1 MAKLRFLNQPYTL
14 KNLTLRNRVVM
25 PPMCQYAA
33 QDGMPNDWH
42 KVHYTARAIGG
53 VGLIIVEMT
62 NVAPNGR
69 ISPNC
74 LGLWNNEQRD
84 VFKEIVDSVHQYGAK
99 IGIQIAHA
107 GRKAQDCQSV
117 APSAIHYGELDF
129 PGQNLTTPLE
139 LSAAEIQEIIEQFKQ
154 SVKRAVDAGFD
165 MIELHGAHGY
175 LIHQFASPKSN
186 QRSDQYGQD
195 RLLFGEQVIQAAKS
209 VMPADMPLAVRFSA
223 QEYGDK
229 GYDLD
234 YGVEIAKRFAA
245 AGADMLHVSGGGDG
259 VLHPDYH
266 PPIQAGYQ
274 VAFARRIKQETGL
287 PVIAVGMLDNAD
299 VADHVLGTGDADLVA
314 VGRGLLRD
322 PHWVLNAQYNRVAA
336 DSAGVQ
342 FVPASYQRGYL

>member
-1 MAKLRFLNQPYTL
+1 MAKLRFLNTPYTL
-14 KNLTLRNRVVM
+14 KNLELRNRVVM
-25 PPMCQYAA
+25 PPMCQYSAT
-33 QDGMPNDWH
+33 DGMPNDWH
-42 KVHYTARAIGG
+42 KVHYTSRAIGG

-74 LGLWNNEQRD
+74 LGLWNDEQRD

-117 APSAIHYGELDF
+117 APSAIHYGKQDF
-129 PGQNLTTPLE
+129 EGQNLTMPLE
-139 LSAAEIQEIIEQFKQ
+139 LSESDISDLIEKFRE

-165 MIELHGAHGY
+165 TIELHAAHGY

-186 QRSDQYGQD
+186 QRSDKYGQD
-195 RLLFGEQVIQAAKS
+195 RLLFGEQVIKASKS
-209 VMPADMPLAVRFSA
+209 VMPTDMPLIVRFSA
-223 QEYGDK
+223 QEYGDN

-234 YGVEIAKRFAA
+234 YGVEIGKRFAQ

-259 VLHPDYH
+259 VLNKANH
-266 PPIQAGYQ
+266 PPISAGYQ
-274 VAFARRIKQETGL
+274 VPFARRIKAETGL
-287 PVIAVGMLDNAD
+287 PVIAVGMLEEPE
-299 VADHVLGTGDADLVA
+299 VADFVLGSGDADLVA

-322 PHWVLNAQYNRVAA
+322 PNWVLNTQYNRNAS
-336 DSAGVQ
+336 DSSGVQ
-342 FVPASYQRGYL
+342 FVPAQYSRAY